1 MRNNNALSL
10 LTGVLFLG
18 LPAMLSA
25 QVIPILPG
33 VLGNGNNFYQV
44 SGNMTWG
51 EGANNHA
58 TVVKSFPVPSGK
70 IFVIEFV
77 SVKCVVGSH
86 ETCEAR
92 LWTAINGQETSEH
105 LLSLELFSSDTEI
118 RTYRVS
124 QMVKAYAGKDHRIN
138 ITRPY
143 STGAAGG
150 QLHYSLSG
158 YLVDG
163 N

>member
-1 MRNNNALSL
+1 MRNNNTLSL
-10 LTGVLFLG
+10 LAGALFLG

-25 QVIPILPG
+25 QVIPIPPSL
-33 VLGNGNNFYQV
+33 LGNANNFYQV
-44 SGNMTWG
+44 SGDMTWG

-92 LWTAINGQETSEH
+92 LWTAINGHETSEH

-143 STGAAGG
+143 SSGAPGG